1 MSTAHTF
8 VKVTLRERLYEK
20 TGHIALYLDYYPP
33 IRNSKTMKQ
42 TRREYLGLYLYAKPT
57 CDALVAYNKE
67 IREKALAICCMRQT
81 AIINEEFGFMDH
93 NKKKMDFLPY
103 FKEHSDKKGDKW
115 TSVYKHFYNFCGGKC
130 TFGDLTVEFCQK
142 FQLYLVDAAPLKR
155 PNEKMCKNSVAAFWA
170 TFRAMLKKA
179 YHDKY
184 IRENIND
191 YLDALKKEDV
201 HKEYLTQEEVIKLAN
216 TPCEHPVLKQASL
229 FSCLTGLRISD
240 ILKLRWED
248 IQLAPDEGF
257 CEGFCLRFT
266 SQKTDRDVTIPI
278 GFQAYELLGER
289 GSGIVFKGLKRCWT
303 QGPLKKWIAEAGIKN
318 KHITFHCFRHTY
330 ATLQIAAG
338 TDIYTVSKML
348 THKSVSTT
356 QIYADLVSEK
366 KRATVDK
373 ITLK

>member
-1 MSTAHTF
+1 MSTGHTF

-33 IRNSKTMKQ
+33 IRNPKTMKQ

-57 CDALVAYNKE
+57 CEALVAYNKE

-81 AIINEEFGFMDH
+81 ALINEEFGFLDH
-93 NKKKMDFLPY
+93 NKKKMDFIPY
-103 FKEHSDKKGDKW
+103 FKEQADNKGDKW
-115 TSVYKHFYNFCGGKC
+115 ASVYKHFYNFCGGKC

-142 FQLYLVDAAPLKR
+142 FQQYLIDAAPLKR
-155 PNEKMCKNSVAAFWA
+155 PNQKMNKNSVAAFWA

-179 YHDKY
+179 YLDKY
-184 IRENIND
+184 LRENINE
-191 YLDALKKEDV
+191 YLEALKTEDV

-248 IQLAPDEGF
+248 IQLAPDEGY
-257 CEGFCLRFT
+257 CLRFT
-266 SQKTDRDVTIPI
+266 SQKTDRDVNIPI

-289 GSGIVFKGLKRCWT
+289 GEGKVFKGLRRAWT
-303 QGPLKKWIAEAGIKN
+303 QAPLQKWLKAAGITN

-348 THKSVSTT
+348 THKNVYTT
-356 QIYADLVSEK
+356 QIYADLVNEK

>member
-1 MSTAHTF
+1 MSFVHTL

-33 IRNSKTMKQ
+33 IRDPKTMKQ

-81 AIINEEFGFMDH
+81 AIINEEFGFLDH

-103 FKEHSDKKGDKW
+103 FKEYADNKGDKW
-115 TSVYKHFYNFCGGKC
+115 GAVYKHFHKFCGGKC
-130 TFGDLTVEFCQK
+130 TFGDLTVEFCLK
-142 FQLYLVDAAPLKR
+142 FQQYLLDAPSLIHPKQ
-155 PNEKMCKNSVAAFWA
+155 KMCKNTVAAFWG
-170 TFRAMLKKA
+170 TFRAIVKKA
-179 YHDKY
+179 YLDKY
-184 IRENIND
+184 LRENIND
-191 YLDALKKEDV
+191 YLSALKKEDV

-216 TPCEHPVLKQASL
+216 TPCDYPVLKQASL

-240 ILKLRWED
+240 ILKLTWEE
-248 IQLAPDEGF
+248 IQLAPDEGY
-257 CEGFCLRFT
+257 CLRFT

-289 GSGIVFKGLKRCWT
+289 GVGKVFKGLKRCWT
-303 QGPLKKWIAEAGIKN
+303 QGPLKKWVADAGITN

-348 THKSVSTT
+348 THRNVYTT
-356 QIYADLVSEK
+356 QIYADLVNEK
-366 KRATVDK
+366 KRETVDK
-373 ITLK
+373 ISLK

>member
-33 IRNSKTMKQ
+33 IRNPKTMKQ
-42 TRREYLGLYLYAKPT
+42 TRREYLGMYLYAKPT

-142 FQLYLVDAAPLKR
+142 FQLYLIDAAPLKR

-184 IRENIND
+184 LRENIND

-248 IQLAPDEGF
+248 IQLAPDEGY
-257 CEGFCLRFT
+257 CLRFT

-318 KHITFHCFRHTY
+318 
-330 ATLQIAAG
+330 
-338 TDIYTVSKML
+338 YTVSKML

>member
-33 IRNSKTMKQ
+33 IRNPKTMKQ
-42 TRREYLGLYLYAKPT
+42 SRREYLGLYLYAKPT

-93 NKKKMDFLPY
+93 NKKEMDFLPY

-142 FQLYLVDAAPLKR
+142 FQLYLIDAAPLKR

-184 IRENIND
+184 LRENIND

-248 IQLAPDEGF
+248 IQLAPDEGY
-257 CEGFCLRFT
+257 CLRFT

-289 GSGIVFKGLKRCWT
+289 GSGTVFKGLKRCWT

-348 THKSVSTT
+348 THRSVSTT

>member
-33 IRNSKTMKQ
+33 IRNPKTMKQ

-155 PNEKMCKNSVAAFWA
+155 PNDRMCKNSVAAFWA

-184 IRENIND
+184 LHENIND
-191 YLDALKKEDV
+191 YLDALKRKMFTRSISPKRKSSNLPIP
-201 HKEYLTQEEVIKLAN
+201 HAN
-216 TPCEHPVLKQASL
+216 TLC
-229 FSCLTGLRISD
+229 
-240 ILKLRWED
+240 
-248 IQLAPDEGF
+248 
-257 CEGFCLRFT
+257 
-266 SQKTDRDVTIPI
+266 
-278 GFQAYELLGER
+278 
-289 GSGIVFKGLKRCWT
+289 
-303 QGPLKKWIAEAGIKN
+303 
-318 KHITFHCFRHTY
+318 
-330 ATLQIAAG
+330 
-338 TDIYTVSKML
+338 
-348 THKSVSTT
+348 
-356 QIYADLVSEK
+356 
-366 KRATVDK
+366 
-373 ITLK
+373 